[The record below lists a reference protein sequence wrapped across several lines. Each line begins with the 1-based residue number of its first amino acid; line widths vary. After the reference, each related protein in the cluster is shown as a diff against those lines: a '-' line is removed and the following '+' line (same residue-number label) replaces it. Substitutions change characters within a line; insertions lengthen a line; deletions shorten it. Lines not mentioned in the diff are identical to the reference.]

1 MKNYSAVKKTFTLNK
16 TKDAIHTE
24 RQQMH
29 YNTMG
34 LDKKERERQKSV
46 L

>member
-1 MKNYSAVKKTFTLNK
+1 MKKYSALKKLTLNK

-24 RQQMH
+24 RQQMND
-29 YNTMG
+29 NTMV
-34 LDKKERERQKSV
+34 LDKKERERQKTV